1 MKKRSRLTLREL
13 LLACCL
19 LAAFTLLMCT
29 FYPERLEKKA
39 FQDFSKTLYEQE
51 MTANPISLHY
61 SLADPEAFGLQSRGI
76 PMPVYA
82 PGSELSRAASVEE
95 VLKDLR
101 RLKTK
106 HLPAEDRFACAC
118 LERSLNLS
126 LQIARFPYY
135 SDPLVPSGGM
145 QSQLP
150 ILLSEYAFRTC
161 EDVEEYLRIL
171 SQTGEFLSSLL
182 TYERERAASGVL
194 PALSALRDVE
204 KECDEIVTL
213 EALRSGGHFLQ
224 TSFQERLSELA
235 GRESISKEA
244 QTAYVIKNDEIL
256 KSVIYPAFQDLKH
269 GLRALEA
276 QAKEDRAGLASLP
289 GGKSYYASLLA
300 SETGSAKTPEEVR
313 TLLEKTLIREW
324 EAITNL
330 SRAYPECAAVLRS
343 GRHSELGFSDVSVI
357 LEDLKQ
363 RMQKDFP
370 ALCFKDSTD
379 GKAITGASLPD
390 ALVKTVSE
398 ELSPYCAP
406 AFYLTSP
413 LDDISDNVIYA
424 NPKSSPDGL
433 ELYVTLAHEGYPG
446 HLYQNAFAATH
457 FLSMED
463 SRLRQLLGCGGY
475 LEGWA
480 TYAES
485 LAYNYAADVLTQQG
499 RREDAICAI
508 LEKHNRSLQL
518 CLYSLLDVK
527 IHYDGATL
535 EDLSAFLATFGV
547 RDAATLQSIRDYIC
561 DHPCNYLKYYLG
573 HLEILE
579 LKEEAKRLW
588 GDNYQDLRFHS
599 FLLENGPAD
608 FENLRKILQ

>member
-1 MKKRSRLTLREL
+1 MKKRSRFTLREL

-19 LAAFTLLMCT
+19 LAAFALLTCM
-29 FYPERLEKKA
+29 FYPGRLEKKA

-51 MTANPISLHY
+51 MTADPISLHY
-61 SLADPEAFGLQSRGI
+61 SLAHPEAFSLQSRGI
-76 PMPVYA
+76 PMPVYV
-82 PGSELSRAASVEE
+82 PGSELNRAASAEV

-101 RLKTK
+101 SLKTK
-106 HLPAEDRFACAC
+106 HLPEEDRFACAC
-118 LERSLNLS
+118 LERSLNLT
-126 LQIARFPYY
+126 LQMAHFPYY
-135 SDPLVPSGGM
+135 SDPLIPSGGM

-150 ILLSEYAFRTC
+150 ILLSEYAFRTR
-161 EDVEEYLRIL
+161 EDVDEYLRIL
-171 SQTGEFLSSLL
+171 GQSGEFLSSLL
-182 TYERERAASGVL
+182 TYEKERAASGVL
-194 PALSALRDVE
+194 PALSALRDAE

-213 EALRSGGHFLQ
+213 EALRSGTHFLQ
-224 TSFQERLSELA
+224 TSFQQRLSVLA
-235 GRESISKEA
+235 ERESLSKET

-256 KSVIYPAFQDLKH
+256 KTVIYPAYQNLKQ
-269 GLRALEA
+269 GLLALEP
-276 QAKEDRAGLASLP
+276 QAKEERDGLFSLP

-313 TLLEKTLIREW
+313 ALLEKTLVREW
-324 EAITNL
+324 EAISNL
-330 SRAYPECAAVLRS
+330 SKAYPECTAVLRS
-343 GRHSELGFSDVSVI
+343 GRHSELGFSDASVI

-370 ALCFKDSTD
+370 ALCFKDSAD
-379 GKAITGASLPD
+379 GNVGTGASLPD
-390 ALVKTVSE
+390 ALVKTVSG

-413 LDDISDNVIYA
+413 LDDVSDNVIYV
-424 NPKSSPDGL
+424 NPKSAPDGL

-457 FLSMED
+457 FLSMEE

-499 RREDAICAI
+499 RREDAVCAI

-527 IHYDGATL
+527 INYDGATL
-535 EDLSAFLATFGV
+535 EELNAFLAPFGI
-547 RDAATLQSIRDYIC
+547 RDEATLRSIRDYVC

-573 HLEILE
+573 YLEILE
-579 LKEEAKRLW
+579 LKEEAKKLW
-588 GDNYQDLRFHS
+588 GEAYQDLRFHS

-608 FENLRKILQ
+608 FENLRKIIQ